1 MKKKTFKSLIIEYGK
16 YPAIIV
22 GCFIALGIMY
32 RYGYKVLTI
41 PERVEAAEEKIED
54 VQDYIKE
61 QRIANDLMKDM
72 FQQQQQ
78 YQRQPTPCQWYEGIF
93 YCFDKKSQTWYEV
106 KTGG

>member
-1 MKKKTFKSLIIEYGK
+1 MKKKTLKSSIIEYGK
-16 YPAIIV
+16 YQAIIV

-78 YQRQPTPCQWYEGIF
+78 QSSPCQWYEDF
-93 YCFDKKSQTWYEV
+93 YWCWDTQSQTWY
-106 KTGG
+106 KQGG